1 MEKDVMGNVS
11 QAVVVSYNIDNVE
24 VCASAARIST
34 TKGDAVAIFE
44 KSKGNE
50 KNRQLVQKVL
60 QSGHK
65 SVIEHAVFTI
75 AMKDVSAFAEQFF
88 IECRLASFTVKS
100 RRYVDF
106 GSSGYYIPAD
116 LAGEER
122 DLYCRYMDALFAA
135 YNMLLEHDIPKE
147 DARFLLP
154 YSFHSNFYFT
164 LNARELA
171 NVIHNIRCGRGRGI
185 PELQDLADQ
194 ITEQV
199 EQIFPCICLEE
210 NDISE
215 EACPESDEGH
225 EGCAAGSV
233 DCGTNRS
240 GSADADKDFS
250 RDMLHVEDEIT
261 WIGCREAG
269 AVELLNGPADPARI
283 LRLAYSMNHPG
294 THEATS
300 EAALRSDASGAALHS
315 SESEAAFRS
324 DASGAA
330 LHTSVPETTLHSG
343 ESGAALG
350 QEVKSSA
357 LAVKELLG
365 SVRPRELEQLC
376 YSFLISNV
384 TLSGITHIV
393 RHRMQSIIIPSIGE
407 IAHSKVIVPE
417 TIEKNPDML
426 EAYKAV
432 LQASNAML
440 KEMSRN
446 DKLRRYSYYYALSG
460 NVMDVMTTMNAREL
474 GHFMK
479 LRTCNRAQWEIRK
492 IAVEMLRDLR
502 TSFPELFRHFGP
514 SCFVLGRCPEG
525 RMTCGKMDEVIAE
538 FRGEK

>member
-185 PELQDLADQ
+185 LELQDLADQ

-199 EQIFPCICLEE
+199 EQIFPCICFEE
-210 NDISE
+210 NDISVE
-215 EACPESDEGH
+215 VCPESDEGH

-233 DCGTNRS
+233 DCGTNRL
-240 GSADADKDFS
+240 GSTDDDKDFS
-250 RDMLHVEDEIT
+250 RDMLRVEDEIT

-269 AVELLNGPADPARI
+269 AVELLNGPADSARI

-294 THEATS
+294 THEATIHS
-300 EAALRSDASGAALHS
+300 GESGAALHM
-315 SESEAAFRS
+315 
-324 DASGAA
+324 G
-330 LHTSVPETTLHSG
+330 VPETTIHSG

-417 TIEKNPDML
+417 TIEKNTDML
-426 EAYKAV
+426 EAYKSV